1 MLAWGPKLALRLP
14 VLAIKYVREG
24 TPVVIENPDGV
35 GGEFG
40 RGRILPPVQNVK
52 NEMFGVLPGLPGNPG
67 LPGARL

>member
-1 MLAWGPKLALRLP
+1 MGDRRIEK
-14 VLAIKYVREG
+14 AIKYVREG
-24 TPVVIENPDGV
+24 TTVVIENPDGV

-40 RGRILPPVQNVK
+40 RGRIMPPVQNVK